1 MTNTNKKEVSK
12 KSIINVQGFDQKTL
26 KTSLISL
33 KTDASKI
40 EGITR
45 LTLIASEFEKLINH
59 NKSNTDLIDE
69 KTGVIK
75 KSKLIAHAFEL
86 ASYDKKLAPNGTFEN
101 MVTHAIELS
110 LMLTSANFKKAQ
122 VKIKDNKIIVPS
134 NINQP
139 KLPIKSGTDGKT
151 KTIKNPNT
159 DDTSIN
165 ISDMRAIF
173 KDFSKSENETQNR
186 EARMIKTKNLATE
199 LRTKFKELETFL
211 IDNFSEMKKSG
222 QSIWLADTISTQLSQ
237 NLIGDIL
244 SNAGVINSF
253 IVNAQKSFINDN
265 VEGVATTE
273 LGLVR
278 DDKIKLLVQVK

>member
-1 MTNTNKKEVSK
+1 
-12 KSIINVQGFDQKTL
+12 
-26 KTSLISL
+26 
-33 KTDASKI
+33 
-40 EGITR
+40 
-45 LTLIASEFEKLINH
+45 
-59 NKSNTDLIDE
+59 
-69 KTGVIK
+69 
-75 KSKLIAHAFEL
+75 
-86 ASYDKKLAPNGTFEN
+86 
-101 MVTHAIELS
+101 MVTYAIELS

-151 KTIKNPNT
+151 KTIKNPST

-237 NLIGDIL
+237 NLISDIL

>member
-1 MTNTNKKEVSK
+1 MTNETKKISK
-12 KSIINVQGFDQKTL
+12 KSIINVNGLDQKTL

-59 NKSNTDLIDE
+59 NKSNADLIDE

-101 MVTHAIELS
+101 MVTYAIELS
-110 LMLTSANFKKAQ
+110 LMLTSVNFKKAS

-134 NINQP
+134 NVVQP
-139 KLPIKSGTDGKT
+139 KIPVKSGTDGKT
-151 KTIKNPNT
+151 KTIKNPDT

-186 EARMIKTKNLATE
+186 DARMVKTKNLATE
-199 LRTKFKELETFL
+199 LRSKFKELETFL

-222 QSIWLADTISTQLSQ
+222 QSIWTSDQIATQLSQ
-237 NLIGDIL
+237 NLINDIIG
-244 SNAGVINSF
+244 NASVINSF
-253 IVNAQKSFINDN
+253 VVNAQKAFINDN
-265 VEGVATTE
+265 ADGKATTE

-278 DDKIKLLVQVK
+278 DEKIKALLKVA

>member
-1 MTNTNKKEVSK
+1 MNTNTNKKEVSK
-12 KSIINVQGFDQKTL
+12 KSIINVQGFDQKAL

-110 LMLTSANFKKAQ
+110 LMLTSKNF
-122 VKIKDNKIIVPS
+122 
-134 NINQP
+134 

-151 KTIKNPNT
+151 KTIKNPST

-186 EARMIKTKNLATE
+186 EARMVKTKNLATE

-237 NLIGDIL
+237 NLIADVL

>member
-1 MTNTNKKEVSK
+1 MTNETKKISK
-12 KSIINVQGFDQKTL
+12 KSIINVNGLDQKTL

-59 NKSNTDLIDE
+59 NKSNADLIDE

-101 MVTHAIELS
+101 MVTYAIELS
-110 LMLTSANFKKAQ
+110 LMLTSVNFKKAS

-134 NINQP
+134 NVVQP
-139 KLPIKSGTDGKT
+139 KIPVKSGTDGKT
-151 KTIKNPNT
+151 KTIKNPDT

-186 EARMIKTKNLATE
+186 DARMVKTKNLATE
-199 LRTKFKELETFL
+199 LRSKFKELETFL

-222 QSIWLADTISTQLSQ
+222 QSIWTSDQIATQLSQ
-237 NLIGDIL
+237 NLINDIIG
-244 SNAGVINSF
+244 NASVINSF
-253 IVNAQKSFINDN
+253 VVNAQKAFINDN
-265 VEGVATTE
+265 ADGKATTE

-278 DDKIKLLVQVK
+278 DEKIKSLVKIA

>member
-1 MTNTNKKEVSK
+1 MTNETKKQVSK
-12 KSIINVQGFDQKTL
+12 KSIINVQGLDQKAL

-101 MVTHAIELS
+101 MVTHSIELS

-122 VKIKDNKIIVPS
+122 VKIQDNKIIVP
-134 NINQP
+134 
-139 KLPIKSGTDGKT
+139 
-151 KTIKNPNT
+151 KNPST

-173 KDFSKSENETQNR
+173 KDFSKSEDETQNR

-211 IDNFSEMKKSG
+211 IDNFSEVKKSG

-237 NLIGDIL
+237 NLIADIL
-244 SNAGVINSF
+244 PKAGVINSF
-253 IVNAQKSFINDN
+253 VINAQKSFMNDN
-265 VEGVATTE
+265 IEGVATTE

-278 DDKIKLLVQVK
+278 DNDIKLLVQVK